1 MKKAIVAS
9 LLFLAPT
16 LAFAGTYQYVTS
28 AGELKT
34 ITASSE
40 TEAYAIASDI
50 APNSGLMVV
59 SDNTPVVTTSNTTVQ
74 TSLDLQSMSDSE
86 LRTLRSQITDELR
99 SREVEDEPTGSTG
112 GTTDT
117 TTGSTDPFR
126 LIHVVIERYEGDQS
140 SKDARIV
147 YVWANQKV
155 SSVTVNGE
163 SLSMEM
169 QRHMTDSC
177 YGGRDENCGGYAHRF
192 RASSKFAP
200 GEYSIR
206 VESEGGDVETTT
218 GTVHFED

>member
-40 TEAYAIASDI
+40 AEAYAIASDI

-59 SDNTPVVTTSNTTVQ
+59 SDSTPVVTTSNTTVQ

-117 TTGSTDPFR
+117 TTGSTDPLR
-126 LIHVVIERYEGDQS
+126 LFNVVIERYDTDQ

-200 GEYSIR
+200 GEYTISI
-206 VESEGGDVETTT
+206 VSEGGETETKRVE
-218 GTVHFED
+218 VFE